1 MPPVFTLADLSL
13 LMIEPVSPDWDAC
26 LIVDLTGSETLPTD
40 RAAAM
45 GTWLADQPTPVIG
58 IGDEEGTRSDPLI
71 AGVDLVAPAA
81 EADRCR
87 EAVARNPDA
96 AAVLMEV
103 LRITAGMPARDALI
117 VESLAYATLQGGPEH
132 GRWLAAER
140 QVRPGRALPPKTDI
154 VELDRQGEVLL
165 VRLNSPETRNSLS
178 VPMRDALTD
187 AFRLSALDDSIQ
199 RVVVSGNGP
208 CFSAGGDL
216 YEFGLAA
223 NPATA
228 HRVRRRAMPAV
239 YLIPQADRCE
249 FHLHGACI
257 GAGIEIPAFAGT
269 VVASPDAHFRLPEIG
284 MGLIPGAGGCVS
296 IPRRIGR
303 HRAARMAL
311 LGDRVSADQALAWGL
326 VDAIAS

>member
-1 MPPVFTLADLSL
+1 MPPVFTPADLAL
-13 LMIEPVSPDWDAC
+13 LMIEPVVPDWDTS
-26 LIVDLTGSETLPTD
+26 LTVDLTGSEALPND

-45 GTWLADQPTPVIG
+45 GAWLAYQPTPVIG
-58 IGDEEGTRSDPLI
+58 ITDEERTQGNPLL
-71 AGVDLVAPAA
+71 AGVDLVTTAA

-103 LRITAGMPARDALI
+103 LRITAGMPASDALI

-132 GRWLAAER
+132 GRWLAGQR
-140 QVRPGRALPPKTDI
+140 QARPGRALPPKADI
-154 VELDRQGEVLL
+154 VELERQGEVLL

-187 AFRLSALDDSIQ
+187 AFRLSALDDSIE

-216 YEFGLAA
+216 YEFGLSAD
-223 NPATA
+223 PATA
-228 HRVRRRAMPAV
+228 HRVRRRAMPAL
-239 YLIPQADRCE
+239 YLIPQANRCE

-257 GAGIEIPAFAGT
+257 GAGIELPAFAGT
-269 VVASPDAHFRLPEIG
+269 VVASPDAHFRLPEVG

-311 LGDRVSADQALAWGL
+311 LGDPVSADQALAWGL
-326 VDAIAS
+326 VDTIAT